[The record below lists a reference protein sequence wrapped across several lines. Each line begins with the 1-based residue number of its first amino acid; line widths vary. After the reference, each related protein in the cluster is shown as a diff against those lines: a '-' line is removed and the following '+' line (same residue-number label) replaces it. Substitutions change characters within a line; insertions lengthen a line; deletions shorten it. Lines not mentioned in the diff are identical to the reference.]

1 MNGIYAPHFE
11 VGDHILIVWN
21 ERQYGMSKN
30 YIVVGNKHFNYSLA
44 DLLTGELITPPQ
56 ETLSDLQEIIQND
69 IDNGR
74 IKFIQSF

>member
-1 MNGIYAPHFE
+1 MNGVYVPHFE
-11 VGDHILIVWN
+11 VGDHVLLTWN
-21 ERQYGMSKN
+21 EGQYGKSRQYL
-30 YIVVGNKHFNYSLA
+30 VVGNKHFNYSLA

-56 ETLSDLQEIIQND
+56 ETLSDLQEIVQND

>member
-1 MNGIYAPHFE
+1 MNGVYAHHFE
-11 VGDHILIVWN
+11 VGDHVLITWN
-21 ERQYGMSKN
+21 KGQYGQSRQYL
-30 YIVVGNKHFNYSLA
+30 VVGNKHFNYSLA
-44 DLLTGELITPPQ
+44 DLLTGELIIPPQ

>member
-1 MNGIYAPHFE
+1 MYVGKLC
-11 VGDHILIVWN
+11 VGDKVLIVWN
-21 ERQYGMSKN
+21 KGEYGQSRQYL
-30 YIVVGNKHFNYSLA
+30 VVGNKHFNYSLA

>member
-1 MNGIYAPHFE
+1 MNVYAPIMN

-21 ERQYGMSKN
+21 EGQYGKSNN
-30 YIVVGNKHFNYSLA
+30 YLVVGNKHFNYSLA

-56 ETLSDLQEIIQND
+56 ETLSDLQEIIQSD

-74 IKFIQSF
+74 IKFIQIF

>member
-1 MNGIYAPHFE
+1 MNGVYAPHFE

-21 ERQYGMSKN
+21 EGQYGKSKN
-30 YIVVGNKHFNYSLA
+30 YLVVGNKHFNYSLA

>member
-1 MNGIYAPHFE
+1 MNGVYAPHFE

-21 ERQYGMSKN
+21 EGQYGKSKN